1 MWKKG
6 GIAVEETPGMSAPQ
20 ALEALQVCYHEFVRK
35 LEDCRVSSMGE
46 AMGFFFRAQ
55 GNPRVSYAV
64 EEFDAAMTERLTTL
78 TAVLETCPAEEAC
91 RLAVQALELMLFYP
105 VPKDNTVAFSLSAF
119 EGRAMALLPFLPPDK
134 QRGIASRYARRT
146 TPRQMLPNQ
155 KKLWKALS
163 QF

>member
-1 MWKKG
+1 
-6 GIAVEETPGMSAPQ
+6 
-20 ALEALQVCYHEFVRK
+20 
-35 LEDCRVSSMGE
+35 
-46 AMGFFFRAQ
+46 
-55 GNPRVSYAV
+55 
-64 EEFDAAMTERLTTL
+64 
-78 TAVLETCPAEEAC
+78 
-91 RLAVQALELMLFYP
+91 MLFYP

-134 QRGIASRYARRT
+134 QREIASRYARRT

>member
-1 MWKKG
+1 M
-6 GIAVEETPGMSAPQ
+6 EEHTPVSAPQ
-20 ALEALQVCYHEFVRK
+20 ALEDLEVCYRDFIEK
-35 LEDCRVSSMGE
+35 LKKSKASSVGEVMGN
-46 AMGFFFRAQ
+46 FFRAQ

-119 EGRAMALLPFLPPDK
+119 EGRAMALLPFLPPAK
-134 QRGIASRYARRT
+134 QREIASRYARRT